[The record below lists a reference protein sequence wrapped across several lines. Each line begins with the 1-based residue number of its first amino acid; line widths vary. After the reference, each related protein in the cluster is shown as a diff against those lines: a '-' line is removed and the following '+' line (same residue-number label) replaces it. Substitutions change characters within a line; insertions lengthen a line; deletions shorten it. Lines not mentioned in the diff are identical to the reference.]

1 MEIQPSKSSRQKR
14 CLMCHITEHVTLEC
28 QEVCSEEQKAM
39 TEIEEMTLLDERKSY
54 RVVVEGFCNNS
65 NYWLSC
71 NPPSFVI
78 SKVNVTKQSITFSTF
93 LKNSRFQHDLNI
105 PVHVF
110 DKYKLVSI
118 EKIDISVLP
127 QLSEDLDFNEMQ
139 YGRRRTSSTAVSPD
153 GG

>member
-71 NPPSFVI
+71 KPAV
-78 SKVNVTKQSITFSTF
+78 VCH
-93 LKNSRFQHDLNI
+93 LKGECHEAVDHLFHVPQELALPARLEHPRVRF
-105 PVHVF
+105 
-110 DKYKLVSI
+110 
-118 EKIDISVLP
+118 
-127 QLSEDLDFNEMQ
+127 
-139 YGRRRTSSTAVSPD
+139 
-153 GG
+153 